1 MKNICLVLILT
12 LSSFTAM
19 ASPAE
24 SEVALEK
31 IRVVLL
37 KHKEVHGQFKQV
49 RNLKDLKLNLESEGQ
64 FRFKLPLDL
73 TWNQTKPFVMDLIMT
88 PDKIVQKNGD
98 GSEHVM
104 TKAQQPVVFVFSTSF
119 MGIFAGDT
127 KVIQKNFNYEGT
139 FKTSGWAMTLEPKDE
154 LLRKV
159 IANVKIEGG
168 EFVEKVN
175 VNEKSGN
182 STAIVFSKVKG
193 D

>member
-1 MKNICLVLILT
+1 V
-12 LSSFTAM
+12 
-19 ASPAE
+19 
-24 SEVALEK
+24 
-31 IRVVLL
+31 
-37 KHKEVHGQFKQV
+37 
-49 RNLKDLKLNLESEGQ
+49 
-64 FRFKLPLDL
+64 
-73 TWNQTKPFVMDLIMT
+73 TK
-88 PDKIVQKNGD
+88 
-98 GSEHVM
+98 
-104 TKAQQPVVFVFSTSF
+104 STSF
-119 MGIFAGDT
+119 KTVFWKRDILGPINSSFKSVFCFLSSKAWAGDT